1 MTPPSPSDP
10 AVPVIL
16 VDIADHVATLTLN
29 RPERMNAYTTQMGI
43 ELNQALADLDAND
56 DVRAIVVTG
65 AGRAFCAGADL
76 GSGGET
82 FDRDEADVEKDRTE
96 ASNRPRFAPWEIRKP
111 IIAAINGHAVG
122 VGITIP
128 LQYDMRIVAE
138 DAKLGFVFA
147 RRGILPELASTWILP
162 RLIGIARACD
172 LMLTGRIFSGRE
184 AAELGYANEAVPKD
198 RVLPRA
204 MEIAR
209 DIATNV
215 APVSAALT
223 KRLLWEHLACPTPEQ
238 ASERETA
245 GLWPLGRSADAKEGV
260 TSFLEKRDPQWSLR
274 VTTDMPDIP
283 ELKTR

>member
-1 MTPPSPSDP
+1 MTPPFTPE
-10 AVPVIL
+10 PVVL

-29 RPERMNAYTTQMGI
+29 RPDRMNAYTTQMGI

-76 GSGGET
+76 ESGGET
-82 FDRDEADVEKDRTE
+82 FDRDEGDVEKDRTQT
-96 ASNRPRFAPWEIRKP
+96 SNRPRFAPWEIRKP

-184 AAELGYANEAVPKD
+184 AAELGYANEALPKD
-198 RVLPRA
+198 QVLPRA

-223 KRLLWEHLACPTPEQ
+223 KQLLWEHLACPTPEQ
-238 ASERETA
+238 AAERETA

-274 VTTDMPDIP
+274 VTADMPDIP
-283 ELKTR
+283 ELKTS